1 VLGRGRLNMEILG
14 RNQLKE
20 ILIKNWMTHDAMW
33 FYHCLQECGVEKT
46 NRINRAAVR
55 AMGII
60 EIRRIQKAVGLQ
72 GLATFEDVRSL
83 LEVAWD
89 IVRGDFMKASFNLP
103 SRNVL
108 RGDFERCF
116 AYEGMKR
123 MGVIERYRCGI
134 FERIYG
140 WFDGIGLE
148 YSVSPQVEGCM
159 MHSDGRCFREI
170 KFSVDQRSE
179 R

>member
-1 VLGRGRLNMEILG
+1 METLGG
-14 RNQLKE
+14 NQLKE

-33 FYHCLQECGVEKT
+33 FYHCLRECGIEKT
-46 NRINRAAVR
+46 NQINKAAVR

-72 GLATFEDVRSL
+72 EIATYEDVKSL
-83 LEVAWD
+83 LEAAWD
-89 IVRGDFMKASFNLP
+89 VVKADFMKASFRLP

-108 RGDFERCF
+108 RGDLERCF

-123 MGVIERYRCGI
+123 MGVIEQYRCGI

-148 YSVSPQVEGCM
+148 YSVSPEVEGCM
-159 MHSDGRCFREI
+159 MYSDGRCFREI
-170 KFSVDQRSE
+170 TFSVDE
-179 R
+179 RLER

>member
-1 VLGRGRLNMEILG
+1 VNVETLSK
-14 RNQLKE
+14 NQLKE

-33 FYHCLQECGVEKT
+33 FYHCLTDCGIEKT
-46 NRINRAAVR
+46 NEINRAAAR

-60 EIRRIQKAVGLQ
+60 EIRRIQKLLGMQ
-72 GLATFEDVRSL
+72 KMATLEDVKSL
-83 LEVAWD
+83 LEAAWD
-89 IVRGDFMKASFNLP
+89 VVKADFMKASFGLP

-116 AYEGMKR
+116 AYEGITR
-123 MGVIERYRCGI
+123 IGVIEQYQCGI

-140 WFDGIGLE
+140 WFDGIGVK

-159 MHSDGRCFREI
+159 MHAEGRCFREI
-170 KFSVDQRSE
+170 NFIFDGELDR
-179 R
+179 